1 MIVIDHNHTHTVPDL
16 EPAGGWTDAARVA
29 DIERLRASIDNM
41 DSALVHLLAERFK
54 LTTQVGRHKKALN
67 WPTSTRDREIEQ
79 VTRLRALAEA
89 NGLDPD
95 VEERFLGFLVG
106 EVLVKHAEQRRATGA
121 DAPSAL
127 KVSIP
132 VLESERLYLRP
143 IEMADHAALA
153 DFLADGEDTRF
164 VGGPENRDD
173 VWWRMAAFVGHWGFL
188 GHGQFA
194 LADKATG
201 ALMGYAGTFSPPNR
215 PEPEIGYAV
224 LPAYRRRGYAVEAVE
239 RVLSYVYG
247 ELGWTTAVSYI
258 NPENRASIRVA
269 ERVGARLDGRHQF
282 TDWEALVYR
291 HRPPAYQP
299 VIPS

>member
-1 MIVIDHNHTHTVPDL
+1 MTSPLRTHAVPDL
-16 EPAGGWTDAARVA
+16 EPAGGWTDAARIA

-54 LTTQVGRHKKALN
+54 LTTQVGRHKKALD
-67 WPTSTRDREIEQ
+67 WPTSTKDREIEQ
-79 VTRLRALAEA
+79 VTRLRALAAA

-95 VEERFLGFLVG
+95 VEERFLAFLVG
-106 EVLVKHAEQRRATGA
+106 EVLEKHAEQRRATGA
-121 DAPSAL
+121 DAPRGL

-132 VLESERLYLRP
+132 VLESERLFLRP
-143 IEMADHAALA
+143 IQASDHDALA
-153 DFLADGEDTRF
+153 EFLANGDDTRY

-194 LADKATG
+194 LVDKASG
-201 ALMGYAGTFSPPNR
+201 ALAGYAGTFSPPNR
-215 PEPEIGYAV
+215 PEPEIGYA
-224 LPAYRRRGYAVEAVE
+224 LFPAFRGRGFATEAVE
-239 RVLSYVYG
+239 RVLSFVYG
-247 ELGWTTAVSYI
+247 ELGWSTAVSYI
-258 NPENRASIRVA
+258 NPENRPSIRVA

-291 HRPPAYQP
+291 HRPPTYQP
-299 VIPS
+299 PVQF

>member
-1 MIVIDHNHTHTVPDL
+1 VTSPLRTHTVPDL
-16 EPAGGWTDAARVA
+16 EPAGGWTDAARIA

-54 LTTQVGRHKKALN
+54 LTTQVGRHKKALD
-67 WPTSTRDREIEQ
+67 WPTSTKDREIEQ
-79 VTRLRALAEA
+79 ITRLRALAAA

-95 VEERFLGFLVG
+95 VEERFLAFLVG
-106 EVLVKHAEQRRATGA
+106 EVLEKHAEQRRPTGA
-121 DAPSAL
+121 DAPRGL

-132 VLESERLYLRP
+132 VLESERLWYRP
-143 IEMADHAALA
+143 FVASDWETMCTFFADAEASQY
-153 DFLADGEDTRF
+153 
-164 VGGPENRDD
+164 VGGQSDPND
-173 VWWRMAAFVGHWGFL
+173 VWWRLTSFL
-188 GHGQFA
+188 GQWCVHGHGQFA
-194 LADKATG
+194 MVEKTSGDFIG
-201 ALMGYAGTFSPPNR
+201 HCGTFWTPNR

-224 LPAYRRRGYAVEAVE
+224 FPAYRRRGFAAEAVE
-239 RVLSYVYG
+239 RVLSFVYG

-258 NPENRASIRVA
+258 DANNQASIGVA

-299 VIPS
+299 PVQF

>member
-1 MIVIDHNHTHTVPDL
+1 MTTPWRTHAVPDL

-29 DIERLRASIDNM
+29 DIERLRASIDNL

-54 LTTQVGRHKKALN
+54 LTTQVGRHKKALD
-67 WPTSTRDREIEQ
+67 WPTSTKDREIEQ
-79 VTRLRALAEA
+79 ITRLRALAEA

-95 VEERFLGFLVG
+95 VEERFLAFLVG
-106 EVLVKHAEQRRATGA
+106 EVLQKHAEQRRATGVQ
-121 DAPSAL
+121 APRGL

-132 VLESERLYLRP
+132 VLESARLYLRP
-143 IEMADHAALA
+143 IEASDHEALA
-153 DFLADGEDTRF
+153 AFLANGEDTRF

-194 LADKATG
+194 LVEKTSG
-201 ALMGYAGTFSPPNR
+201 ALIGYAGTFSPPNR
-215 PEPEIGYAV
+215 PEPEIGYA
-224 LPAYRRRGYAVEAVE
+224 LFPAHRGRGFATEAVE
-239 RVLSYVYG
+239 RVLSFVHG
-247 ELGWTTAVSYI
+247 ELGWSTAVSYI
-258 NPENRASIRVA
+258 NPDNRASIRVA
-269 ERVGARLDGRHQF
+269 ERVGARLEGTHRF